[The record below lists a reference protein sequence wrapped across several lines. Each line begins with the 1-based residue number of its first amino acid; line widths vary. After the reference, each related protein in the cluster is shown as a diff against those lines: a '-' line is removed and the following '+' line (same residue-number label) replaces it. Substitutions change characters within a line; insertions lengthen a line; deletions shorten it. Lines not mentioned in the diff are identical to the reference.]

1 MPTEIK
7 KEIQLEIAHV
17 LFIDI
22 VGYSKL
28 SINDQHTAVEEL
40 NQIVRASGQFQRAEA
55 ASRLLKIPTGDGM
68 ALVFYANP
76 EAPAQCA
83 VEISRALKKHP
94 RLQLRMGIH
103 SGPVSGIVDVN
114 ERANL
119 AGAGLNMAHR
129 VMDCG
134 DTGHI
139 LLSKHVAED
148 LEEYER
154 WRPLLHDLGSCEL
167 KHGVRASVVNLYDDQ
182 FGNAKL
188 PRKFEAMQ
196 KRRARLR
203 WLAMTT
209 AFLALVAVV
218 VGIAMLSR
226 HRVRS
231 TLVAP
236 EKSIAVLP
244 FVNMSSDQENAYFVD
259 GLTEEIL
266 TRLAQIKALKVPGHT
281 SSFAFKNQ
289 NRDLRQIGATLGVA
303 HALEGSVRKSGER
316 LRITAQVIR
325 TSDGYHLW
333 SQIYDRK
340 LDDVFAIQEEIASA
354 IAEALSVQLKL
365 DGEGKHERPT
375 QDMAA
380 YGNYLEAR
388 ALITQRT
395 ADNLRRA
402 TALLEAAVQR
412 DPGFAKAWAAL
423 AQTRALGFYYLVVP
437 MKQSLEGAESAA
449 RKALTIDDTLGV
461 AHSAL
466 ADVLRDRYD
475 WLPAEVEYQ
484 RALEL
489 SPGEAET
496 HNQYAQMLLMVG
508 HLDAALEHANR
519 ACELDPLAWVPPSIA
534 ALIQL
539 SRGDLAQSKLW
550 LDRFEKARGKTD
562 GFTIR
567 LELIHA
573 LSSHDTDLARRTLAL
588 AQSSSAPGLSS
599 PADKKLIEAMDQAL
613 ASTGNGSAP
622 PPNLLRALEEA
633 KAMGELHIAPQ
644 FGAVASSVNQPE
656 VALDALWFDMHSPGS
671 LDVAWIWM
679 PSFQR
684 IRNDP
689 RFLDLLRAMK
699 LPKYWQVA
707 GWGNFCRP
715 KGLDDFECVGP

>member
-1 MPTEIK
+1 MPIEIK

-17 LFIDI
+17 LFIDM
-22 VGYSKL
+22 VGYSKF

-40 NQIVRASGQFQRAEA
+40 NRIVRASEQFQRAEA

-68 ALVFYANP
+68 AVVFYTSP

-83 VEISRALKKHP
+83 VEISRALKEHP

-103 SGPVSGIVDVN
+103 SGPVSGVVDVN

-134 DTGHI
+134 DAGHI

-167 KHGVRASVVNLYDDQ
+167 KHGVRVSVVNLYDDQ
-182 FGNAKL
+182 FGNSKL
-188 PRKFEAMQ
+188 PRKFEAVQ
-196 KRRARLR
+196 KRRTRLR
-203 WLAMTT
+203 WAAMTT
-209 AFLALVAVV
+209 AFLALAAVV
-218 VGIAMLSR
+218 VGIAMLSGY
-226 HRVRS
+226 RVRS
-231 TLVAP
+231 TLAAP

-266 TRLAQIKALKVPGHT
+266 NRLAQIKALKVPGHT

-289 NRDLRQIGATLGVA
+289 NRDLRQIGAALGVA

-316 LRITAQVIR
+316 LRITAQLVR
-325 TSDGYHLW
+325 MSDGYHLW
-333 SQIYDRK
+333 SQVYDRK
-340 LDDVFAIQEEIASA
+340 LDDVFAIQEEIARA
-354 IAEALSVQLKL
+354 IAEALSVQLRL
-365 DGEGKHERPT
+365 GGEGKHDRPT

-388 ALITQRT
+388 ALISQRN

-402 TALLEAAVQR
+402 TTLLEAAVQR

-423 AQTRALGFYYLVVP
+423 AQARALGFYYLVVP
-437 MKQSLEGAESAA
+437 MQQSLEGAESAA
-449 RKALTIDDTLGV
+449 RKALTIDDSLGV

-475 WLPAEVEYQ
+475 WLGAEAEYR

-496 HNQYAQMLLMVG
+496 HNQYAQMLLKVG

-519 ACELDPLAWVPPSIA
+519 ACELDPLAWVPSSIA

-539 SRGDLAQSKLW
+539 SRGDLAQSKVW
-550 LDRFEKARGKTD
+550 LDRFEKARGKID
-562 GFTIR
+562 GFAIR

-573 LSSHDTDLARRTLAL
+573 LSGHDTDLARRTLAL
-588 AQSSSAPGLSS
+588 ARSSAAPELSS

-613 ASTGNGSAP
+613 ASTGNGSE
-622 PPNLLRALEEA
+622 PPNLVRALEEA
-633 KAMGELHIAPQ
+633 EAMGELHIAPQ
-644 FGAVASSVNQPE
+644 FGAVASFVNQPE
-656 VALDALWFDMHSPGS
+656 VALDALWFDMRSPGS

-679 PSFQR
+679 PLFQR
-684 IRNDP
+684 VRNEP

-699 LPKYWQVA
+699 LPTYWRVA
-707 GWGNFCRP
+707 GWGDFCRP